1 MTNAFAWPWNAPRP
15 AVGPYIYE
23 PKKIAPLA
31 GAVAHHPA
39 VKKHIDHIFKR
50 AGYNPAEVRDRDA
63 LIQALDRYEPCGL
76 PLAAHQ
82 NIIRQEMEAAKATA
96 AAWANTPE
104 GVEARL
110 LSEPFFIR
118 EVWRKKIEW
127 LRVNRE
133 TRHTNDFLMGTVK
146 KSLRQMQAIGFGWDV
161 NAQQIRG

>member
-63 LIQALDRYEPCGL
+63 LIPGAGQVRTMRP
-76 PLAAHQ
+76 
-82 NIIRQEMEAAKATA
+82 ATGRPSKY
-96 AAWANTPE
+96 NP
-104 GVEARL
+104 ARNG
-110 LSEPFFIR
+110 SR
-118 EVWRKKIEW
+118 
-127 LRVNRE
+127 
-133 TRHTNDFLMGTVK
+133 
-146 KSLRQMQAIGFGWDV
+146 
-161 NAQQIRG
+161 